1 MLTWTQEK
9 PKQPGWYRYKYPEG
23 KIMVLHVASVSEGA
37 FFEGQ
42 TKTAWPWDYYPG
54 EWQGPIQP
62 PAPSREPNEE
72 WPG

>member
-1 MLTWTQEK
+1 
-9 PKQPGWYRYKYPEG
+9 
-23 KIMVLHVASVSEGA
+23 MVIHVAAVSEGA

-62 PAPSREPNEE
+62 PAPSRERENEE